1 MSVSSPSCLLNLSDT
16 FVLGSGTVSID
27 PSKKLVLL
35 LLYRPKAAFLLPKS
49 QKHTDE
55 ALEAAAMRA
64 TKEKTG
70 YECHLL
76 KHKYPTQGANPGC
89 SLQYTAPIAIQQKLR
104 QGIRRLVFWY
114 VAQVNSSDTCISDTQ
129 EGGEDFVVCWVGINI
144 ASAMMAFEEER
155 KIVASAVDAFLA

>member
-1 MSVSSPSCLLNLSDT
+1 MSVSSPSCLLDLSDT

-27 PSKKLVLL
+27 PSKSLVLL
-35 LLYRPKAAFLLPKS
+35 LLYRPKGAFLLPKIR
-49 QKHTDE
+49 KHVDE
-55 ALEAAAMRA
+55 GLEAAAMRA
-64 TKEKTG
+64 TKRKTG

-76 KHKYPTQGANPGC
+76 KNKHPNQGANPGR
-89 SLQYTAPIAIQQKLR
+89 SLQYTEPIAIQQKVC

-114 VAQVNSSDTCISDTQ
+114 VAQVDSSDACISDTQ